1 MYLQPVIPFVNC
13 LQFEAVSFFEP
24 EVYRFSDESLSAY
37 AKCAFDD
44 IYRNQK
50 ISRIFF
56 SSKYIY
62 LNQKVSTTASVFVSY
77 TDARVG
83 VTTAQM
89 PRDSRGK
96 CPSRGIHCRAGRL
109 VSTYEIVVRM
119 FCNEERVDMA
129 LRVWDEMKAKGVLPG
144 MHMFSTLINS
154 LCYEN
159 KLDEACKY
167 FHEMLDMGI
176 RPPAAMFSNL
186 KQTLLDEGKQDM
198 VLILAQKLDKIRTTQ
213 VIG

>member
-77 TDARVG
+77 TDARG
-83 VTTAQM
+83 RDHCTDAQGFSWEV
-89 PRDSRGK
+89 PKQGNPLQGR
-96 CPSRGIHCRAGRL
+96 PTVQLIH
-109 VSTYEIVVRM
+109 
-119 FCNEERVDMA
+119 
-129 LRVWDEMKAKGVLPG
+129 
-144 MHMFSTLINS
+144 
-154 LCYEN
+154 
-159 KLDEACKY
+159 
-167 FHEMLDMGI
+167 
-176 RPPAAMFSNL
+176 
-186 KQTLLDEGKQDM
+186 
-198 VLILAQKLDKIRTTQ
+198 
-213 VIG
+213 